1 MRALSPSWLFSGF
14 LLLSVLRACH
24 AVATKRAYPKVAS
37 AWFAGWHATAEPAF
51 PISKVSWSKYTHMTY
66 SFAETTPDVRELSLA
81 DSDPDL
87 LPKFVAAAHRHGVK
101 ASVSIGGWTGSRW
114 WSSNVGSAHNRTL
127 FVHTVVSFAKKYHL
141 DGLDFDWEYPGHQG
155 IGCNV
160 INPADSANFLAF
172 IRKLREDPVGAKLI
186 LTAATAIVPFYG
198 ANGSPSTN
206 VAGFARVLDWITIMN
221 YDIWGSWSPKVG
233 PNAPLDDSCA
243 PSADQVGSAASTVDK
258 WHSAG
263 MPLHQIVLGVAAYG
277 HSYRVER
284 AQAYEGRSLALYPP
298 FERGNQ
304 PAGDHWDGKPGVD
317 ACGNPTGIG
326 GIVNFWGLVWM
337 GYLKHDG
344 TPHKEIAH
352 MFDNCSKT
360 AYVYNATSQVM
371 VSYDNAKAFSMK
383 GGFIKSRDI
392 RGFSMWE
399 AGGDFNDI
407 LLDAIRKPIGF

>member
-1 MRALSPSWLFSGF
+1 MRILSPSWLFSGF
-14 LLLSVLRACH
+14 LLLSALQACH
-24 AVATKRAYPKVAS
+24 AVATNRAYPKVAS
-37 AWFAGWHATAEPAF
+37 TWFAGWHATAEPAF

-66 SFAETTPDVRELSLA
+66 AFAETTPDVRELNLTSP
-81 DSDPDL
+81 DSDL
-87 LPKFVAAAHRHGVK
+87 LPEFVATAHKHDVK
-101 ASVSIGGWTGSRW
+101 ALVSIGGWTGSRW

-127 FVHTVVSFAKKYHL
+127 FVNTVVSFAKKYCL
-141 DGLDFDWEYPGHQG
+141 DGLDFDWEYPGNQG

-172 IRKLREDPVGAKLI
+172 IQELREDPVGAKLI

-198 ANGSPSTN
+198 ANGSPSNN
-206 VAGFARVLDWITIMN
+206 VASFACVLDWIAVMN
-221 YDIWGSWSPKVG
+221 YDIWGPWSATVG

-243 PSADQVGSAASTVDK
+243 PSADQVGSAVSAVNK

-263 MPLHQIVLGVAAYG
+263 IPLDQIVLGVASYG

-284 AQAYEGRSLALYPP
+284 AHVYTGGSLALYPP
-298 FERGNQ
+298 FV
-304 PAGDHWDGKPGVD
+304 AGDQPVGDPWDDKPGVD
-317 ACGNPTGIG
+317 VCNNPTRPG
-326 GIVNFWGLVWM
+326 GIVDFWGLVWM
-337 GYLKHDG
+337 GYLNHDG

-352 MFDNCSKT
+352 IFDNCSKT

-371 VSYDNAKAFSMK
+371 VSYDDAKAFSMK
-383 GGFIKSRDI
+383 GSFIQSRGI

-407 LLDAIRKPIGF
+407 LLDAIRRPMCF